1 MATPHTG
8 GAPTGG
14 PPHPDQAAG
23 PQTATTSPTAATA
36 STAAT
41 TADDDVSVG
50 QLVNEIA
57 GDLSRLLHEEV
68 ELAKAE
74 IKEQTTRA
82 GKGAGMLGGA
92 GYAGHLTLLLGSLA
106 VVFAFRHVM
115 DLAWAALL
123 VTAVWAIVGA
133 VLYVTGRKRLR
144 TVQLKP
150 EKSIDSLKED
160 AKWARHPTS

>member
-1 MATPHTG
+1 MATPSPG
-8 GAPTGG
+8 GTR
-14 PPHPDQAAG
+14 PDRAAT
-23 PQTATTSPTAATA
+23 PQTT
-36 STAAT
+36 
-41 TADDDVSVG
+41 DDTSVG

-74 IKEQTTRA
+74 IKQQTTRA
-82 GKGAGMLGGA
+82 AKGAGMLGGA
-92 GYAGHLTLLLGSLA
+92 GYAGHVALLLGSLA

-123 VTAVWAIVGA
+123 MTVVWAIVGA
-133 VLYVTGRKRLR
+133 VLYVTGRKHLR
-144 TVQLKP
+144 TASLKP

-160 AKWARHPTS
+160 AEWARHPTS